1 MDSDGCA
8 MDTMDVKHFRCF
20 GPCMI
25 REWKL
30 EQWKEETEKRW
41 NDVNLYTMTRGIN
54 RFKALEAVLRW
65 VDGHVCKIEGLED
78 LAKWTDT
85 AKELSPANLMAA
97 IEAGGGDILK
107 RHLTGRML

>member
-1 MDSDGCA
+1 MSNIIEKYVKKKEYLVCVDSDGCA

-54 RFKALEAVLRW
+54 RFKALRRYCAGWTGMYVKLRGW
-65 VDGHVCKIEGLED
+65 RIWQSGHCKG
-78 LAKWTDT
+78 TF
-85 AKELSPANLMAA
+85 
-97 IEAGGGDILK
+97 
-107 RHLTGRML
+107 TG